1 MKLEFIYQS
10 IYLAIGTLILFSV
23 LNKSQLPDN
32 SVNKATNTS
41 PLCLVLVV
49 ILTLFVG
56 FRPVQVGA
64 DTTQYFQQYYWLD
77 GKSFELVQNA
87 ENPLFDNFM
96 AFARSYGFDISAV
109 FIPMALIYFGGMYLA
124 CKKLFSNNQKIAFVT
139 CLVAF
144 STFAYGVNGM
154 KAGAAGSLF
163 LVALAYREKKW
174 LSIGLTLFTVGIHHS
189 MVVVAYAYIISYF
202 YRNTKMYFYG
212 WILALFIATA
222 HITVFQTLFMNYA
235 DDKGKEYL
243 MGDGFM
249 TGFRP
254 DFILYSAM
262 PVFVGYYMLFKKKI
276 VNDVYELW
284 LRMYLTTN
292 SVWML
297 CMYASYTNRI
307 AYLSWFMYPIVLI
320 MPYYAIYTSD
330 NQLITGRK
338 VVLYHLYFTL
348 FMTFFYNGLR

>member
-49 ILTLFVG
+49 ILTLVVG
-56 FRPVQVGA
+56 FRPAQVGA
-64 DTTQYFQQYYWLD
+64 DTSQYMQQFYYIA
-77 GKSFELVQNA
+77 GESFVIIKNS

-96 AFARSYGFDISAV
+96 AFVGSLDFDISAV
-109 FIPMALIYFGGMYLA
+109 FIPMALIYFGCMFLA
-124 CKKLFSNNQKIAFVT
+124 CKKLFSNNQEIAFLT

-144 STFAYGVNGM
+144 STFSYGVNGM

-163 LVALAYREKKW
+163 LLALAYREKKW
-174 LSIGLTLFTVGIHHS
+174 LSICLTLITVGLHHS
-189 MVVVAYAYIISYF
+189 MMVVAYAYIISYF
-202 YRNTKMYFYG
+202 YKNTKMYFYG
-212 WILALFIATA
+212 WMLASLIATA
-222 HITVFQTLFMNYA
+222 HIGVFQTIFAGYA

-243 MGDGFM
+243 SGQGYM
-249 TGFRP
+249 TGFRL
-254 DFILYSAM
+254 DFMIYSAM
-262 PVFVGYYMLFKKKI
+262 PVLVGYYMLFKKNIK
-276 VNDVYELW
+276 NDVYELW

-297 CMYASYTNRI
+297 CMYAAYTNRI

-338 VVLYHLYFTL
+338 VVLYHLFFTL
-348 FMTFFYNGLR
+348 FMTFFYYGLR